1 MTAIFLGGLFRR
13 SYPQGTERDIAYGTD
28 SPLQKMDVYHPVRP
42 NGKVI
47 FMVHGG
53 GWQNPLGDKA
63 NDGVVKNKVAYWV
76 AKGYVLV
83 SINYR
88 LYTAENGITPLNE
101 AQDAAKALAFA
112 QSKARSWGANPK
124 KFILMGHSAGAHL
137 VALLT
142 SKPDLMDTAGATD
155 QIGTVCLDS
164 AAMNIPQAI
173 AIAAASGSQEL
184 IDAYAPFG
192 DDVDFQTL
200 CSPYHQLNDYTPPMC
215 MVYSTQ
221 RGPGDKNQTLAYQ
234 EKAEGFDIAV
244 TVIPQNLSHGQI
256 DDQLGLP
263 GDYTTQVDK
272 FIGGL

>member
-1 MTAIFLGGLFRR
+1 MPAIFLGGLFRR
-13 SYPQGTERDIAYGTD
+13 SYPQGVERNIAYGAD
-28 SPLQKMDVYHPVRP
+28 PLQKMDVYHPAKP

-63 NDGVVKNKVAYWV
+63 NDGVVENKVAYWV
-76 AKGYVLV
+76 PKGYVLV

-88 LYTAENGITPLNE
+88 LYTAENGITPYTE
-101 AQDAAKALAFA
+101 AQDVAAALAFA

-142 SKPDLMDTAGATD
+142 ASPDLLEAAGART

-164 AAMNIPQAI
+164 AAMNIPQAV
-173 AIAAASGSQEL
+173 AVANATGSQDL
-184 IDAYAPFG
+184 IDLYSVFG

-234 EKAEGFDIAV
+234 DKAEGYGISI
-244 TVIPQNLSHGQI
+244 TVIPQNLTHAQI
-256 DDQLGLP
+256 DDNLGLP
-263 GDYTTQVDK
+263 GDYTSRVDK
-272 FIGGL
+272 FIGSL